1 MYVWVLALEFL
12 NALLLQD
19 LLLVLALMLSVLEF
33 NRLHLNRTK
42 CVESFSWQE
51 EEDRACNCVVLMK
64 QFKLLKLFKQTKI
77 SVDASA
83 RVQT

>member
-33 NRLHLNRTK
+33 NRLH
-42 CVESFSWQE
+42 
-51 EEDRACNCVVLMK
+51 
-64 QFKLLKLFKQTKI
+64 
-77 SVDASA
+77 
-83 RVQT
+83 